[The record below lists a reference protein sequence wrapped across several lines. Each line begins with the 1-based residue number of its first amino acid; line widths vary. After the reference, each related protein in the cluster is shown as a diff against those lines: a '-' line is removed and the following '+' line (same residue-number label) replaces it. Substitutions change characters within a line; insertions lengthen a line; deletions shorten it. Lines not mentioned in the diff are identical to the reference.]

1 MGLLDR
7 LTERVGGIFGDFIEE
22 VMIPDAIH
30 QRLQRAARHFDEKD
44 YVAALEILDGVE
56 RAQPNLARVHYLK
69 GLCHFHRGAPQEAA
83 RALRRAIELR
93 EEAVHH
99 LWAGLAM
106 EQLQE
111 WRSAQEHFQRALS
124 LEAHPSFEFDLYFA
138 LGRVNLAQNRADKA
152 IRELRKA
159 LRLADAQPEASIV
172 LAEAL
177 LAREQIAA
185 ARAAFDHVGRQNVE
199 GAHAHLIDAR
209 ISARQNQSER
219 AFEAF
224 QAATRA
230 DGKPNELLSAHTG
243 AARAALD
250 LGYFDAAN
258 AHLAMAG
265 AFARGEPRAELHLL
279 QGLVHEGKGNLET
292 AREEYDAA
300 LMQHPLHG
308 DALRGAG
315 RIALATDRA
324 HDALDFFR
332 KSMDAS
338 VQRDI
343 EASLLGMGKAR
354 LALGDLS
361 GARQVL
367 EEASKVRLD
376 DPARRDEPNAEV
388 LEVLGEVALA
398 TGDYA
403 EAVVALR
410 EASESA
416 PSPEALERIDALLQ
430 EALDRLRPR
439 WDLPPALD
447 EPMQLERLLHA
458 MQEYIASDPRL
469 VEFISPVQ
477 KITRAL
483 DAPLSIAI
491 VGEFNA
497 GKSTLINALIGEEI
511 VPMGVLPTTAHTGI
525 LQYGPRQAAR
535 VIWRGEQDA
544 VEVSFAEAK
553 RLMKDNASEI
563 DHLEYWYPHP
573 ELRAVHFWDTPGF
586 NALEERHEEVAA
598 RALEQAEAILWV
610 LDANQVLSQSEFD
623 RIEDI
628 PAGEE
633 RLLVVINKID
643 RLGPYQARQESV
655 EELVEYVEDNA
666 GQHIAGCYPVT
677 ALQAYKHQ
685 LEHGSIV
692 PPSGDDAGSQEVID
706 ETGFTNFREHL
717 NDRIIAR
724 AGRIKTIEGRRHL
737 ARLVLSL
744 ASFQHGLIE
753 RYRELGEEVGAA
765 KGWLDDRWSHQPGRV
780 AEQELM
786 ELEDQVGFMLRALV
800 REIEEALK
808 PRSSWVSQRMVLSD
822 EDRSFMKELLE
833 QRFTSLLEGSRERII
848 NDIVT
853 LEAELA
859 ERMGPVLSKL
869 SVQDARGLNRR
880 LQGFQDE
887 VRVLKVL
894 LEERVYGQIVARA
907 RGQIEAAAD
916 PILTEIE
923 QSSDHNHWK
932 ALLRKL
938 LPQIREHFQ
947 EDIVGWYDTFFT
959 AATRFLTRARRDLAL
974 LELEVRYR
982 YDISPVEPLLED
994 PSQSSDE
1001 EIAGED
1007 ESDEGALSPPP
1018 IEQDPEDEDQD
1029 PGDES

>member
-1 MGLLDR
+1 
-7 LTERVGGIFGDFIEE
+7 
-22 VMIPDAIH
+22 
-30 QRLQRAARHFDEKD
+30 
-44 YVAALEILDGVE
+44 
-56 RAQPNLARVHYLK
+56 
-69 GLCHFHRGAPQEAA
+69 
-83 RALRRAIELR
+83 
-93 EEAVHH
+93 
-99 LWAGLAM
+99 
-106 EQLQE
+106 
-111 WRSAQEHFQRALS
+111 
-124 LEAHPSFEFDLYFA
+124 
-138 LGRVNLAQNRADKA
+138 
-152 IRELRKA
+152 
-159 LRLADAQPEASIV
+159 
-172 LAEAL
+172 
-177 LAREQIAA
+177 
-185 ARAAFDHVGRQNVE
+185 
-199 GAHAHLIDAR
+199 
-209 ISARQNQSER
+209 
-219 AFEAF
+219 
-224 QAATRA
+224 
-230 DGKPNELLSAHTG
+230 
-243 AARAALD
+243 
-250 LGYFDAAN
+250 
-258 AHLAMAG
+258 
-265 AFARGEPRAELHLL
+265 
-279 QGLVHEGKGNLET
+279 
-292 AREEYDAA
+292 
-300 LMQHPLHG
+300 
-308 DALRGAG
+308 
-315 RIALATDRA
+315 
-324 HDALDFFR
+324 
-332 KSMDAS
+332 
-338 VQRDI
+338 
-343 EASLLGMGKAR
+343 
-354 LALGDLS
+354 
-361 GARQVL
+361 
-367 EEASKVRLD
+367 
-376 DPARRDEPNAEV
+376 
-388 LEVLGEVALA
+388 
-398 TGDYA
+398 
-403 EAVVALR
+403 
-410 EASESA
+410 
-416 PSPEALERIDALLQ
+416 
-430 EALDRLRPR
+430 
-439 WDLPPALD
+439 
-447 EPMQLERLLHA
+447 
-458 MQEYIASDPRL
+458 
-469 VEFISPVQ
+469 
-477 KITRAL
+477 
-483 DAPLSIAI
+483 
-491 VGEFNA
+491 
-497 GKSTLINALIGEEI
+497 
-511 VPMGVLPTTAHTGI
+511 
-525 LQYGPRQAAR
+525 
-535 VIWRGEQDA
+535 
-544 VEVSFAEAK
+544 
-553 RLMKDNASEI
+553 
-563 DHLEYWYPHP
+563 
-573 ELRAVHFWDTPGF
+573 
-586 NALEERHEEVAA
+586 
-598 RALEQAEAILWV
+598 
-610 LDANQVLSQSEFD
+610 
-623 RIEDI
+623 
-628 PAGEE
+628 
-633 RLLVVINKID
+633 
-643 RLGPYQARQESV
+643 
-655 EELVEYVEDNA
+655 
-666 GQHIAGCYPVT
+666 VT

-1007 ESDEGALSPPP
+1007 EPDEGALSPPP